1 MVKDDHSRTRKLV
14 FDEAQ
19 LLLNAGLISGL
30 GPAQLAVSRLK
41 GREYNTRVFYN
52 SNNSISV
59 DAISKAFHDVADQV
73 LYSETRLKT
82 GKVSSGKLSKL
93 LDIEKVAVGEIVKF
107 QSRDNES
114 THLVARIKDVY
125 EDKNGFFLTPYHYD
139 DVKKEGKQLVDER
152 ENLYRV
158 EFDPFIS
165 NYVLGMFIAWNNFEF
180 GKTKPLILYANTKLD
195 RFFGIDE
202 D

>member
-1 MVKDDHSRTRKLV
+1 MVKDDHSRTRKGV

-41 GREYNTRVFYN
+41 SREYNTRVFYN

-59 DAISKAFHDVADQV
+59 DVISKAFYDVANQV
-73 LYSETRLKT
+73 LYSETHLKT
-82 GKVSSGKLSKL
+82 GRVSSGKLSKL
-93 LDIEKVAVGEIVKF
+93 LDIEKVAVGEIVQFK
-107 QSRDNES
+107 SHDNES
-114 THLVARIKDVY
+114 TCLVARVKKPY
-125 EDKNGFFLTPYHYD
+125 EDKNGFFLTPYHHD
-139 DVKKEGKQLVDER
+139 DVRIEGKQLVDER

-158 EFDPFIS
+158 EFDPFIG
-165 NYVLGMFIAWNNFEF
+165 NYVLGMFIAWDNFEF

-195 RFFGIDE
+195 KPLGIDE